1 MKCDE
6 LKVYHCNEWHNEH
19 TEFYLK
25 YDVDASIDEL
35 KSAHH
40 KESHEY
46 INMIAELKEKH
57 KTEVKELL
65 CLIRN
70 KSNNFNR
77 AFDSEEKE
85 LRHHKYKRCLDK
97 AKLCESEEKRLEAI
111 APIFDTDKE
120 CWEYN
125 SDYWYKWRER
135 WLELAE
141 QFKEA
146 K

>member
-1 MKCDE
+1 MTE
-6 LKVYHCNEWHNEH
+6 LKVKGVDDVYIEYFNTGNHDLAQV
-19 TEFYLK
+19 YLK
-25 YDVDASIDEL
+25 SEADAV
-35 KSAHH
+35 
-40 KESHEY
+40 
-46 INMIAELKEKH
+46 IAEMKEKH

-65 CLIRN
+65 CLIRD
-70 KSNNFNR
+70 KENNFNR

-85 LRHHKYKRCLDK
+85 LRHHKHKRCLDK

-125 SDYWYKWRER
+125 SDYWYKWHNR
-135 WLELAE
+135 WLNIAKK
-141 QFKEA
+141 FKEA

>member
-1 MKCDE
+1 MTE
-6 LKVYHCNEWHNEH
+6 LKVKGVDDVYIEYFNTGNHDLAQV
-19 TEFYLK
+19 YLK
-25 YDVDASIDEL
+25 SEADAVL
-35 KSAHH
+35 
-40 KESHEY
+40 
-46 INMIAELKEKH
+46 AEMKEKH

-65 CLIRN
+65 CLIRD
-70 KSNNFNR
+70 KENNFNR

-85 LRHHKYKRCLDK
+85 LRHHKHKRCLDK

-125 SDYWYKWRER
+125 SDYWYKWHNR
-135 WLELAE
+135 WLNIAKK
-141 QFKEA
+141 FKEA